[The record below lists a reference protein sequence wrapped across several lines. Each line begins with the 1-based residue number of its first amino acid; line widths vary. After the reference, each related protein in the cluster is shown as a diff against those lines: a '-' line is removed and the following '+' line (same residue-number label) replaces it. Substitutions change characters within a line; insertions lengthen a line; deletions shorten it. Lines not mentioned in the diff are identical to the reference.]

1 MEILQSNYV
10 MFNILFDMIE
20 SFNWEK
26 SIVKESINWNKDV
39 FPRLS
44 TDEYLTNPKGLSMV
58 LNLLC
63 LIAHQIPI
71 QNSHVKVYDV
81 FKGFKVLCSYT
92 D

>member
-1 MEILQSNYV
+1 
-10 MFNILFDMIE
+10 MIE
-20 SFNWEK
+20 SFNLENR
-26 SIVKESINWNKDV
+26 IVKESINGNKDV

-44 TDEYLTNPKGLSMV
+44 TDEYLTNPTGLSML

-71 QNSHVKVYDV
+71 QNSHVKVCDV
-81 FKGFKVLCSYT
+81 FKGFKVLCTYT

>member
-1 MEILQSNYV
+1 
-10 MFNILFDMIE
+10 MIE
-20 SFNWEK
+20 SFNLENR
-26 SIVKESINWNKDV
+26 IVKESINGNKDV

-71 QNSHVKVYDV
+71 RNSHVNVCDV
-81 FKGFKVLCSYT
+81 FKGFKVLCTYT